1 MRRNIDK
8 IEIQEPPIE
17 ELKKQHSCLKRTC
30 LSSCGCLFIFLVVIL
45 LILKFTSG
53 PQTKEL
59 KTPPENWP
67 EDISIYDQDN
77 ISKITFISGKERGR
91 ATEYIAYGPK
101 LILSPVFLVL
111 EKRFPVREKPEGGRL
126 ETNENYWEG
135 FVRLMK
141 EPIADHRDKVQIE
154 WEALPAEPR
163 FIYNYYKDELQMES
177 FEINQSQN
185 DEAIRQFA
193 FFRDQ
198 TEGVLYITD
207 DAERA
212 GTDFVS
218 LTVNIGPEN

>member
-1 MRRNIDK
+1 MR
-8 IEIQEPPIE
+8 
-17 ELKKQHSCLKRTC
+17 
-30 LSSCGCLFIFLVVIL
+30 
-45 LILKFTSG
+45 
-53 PQTKEL
+53 EL
-59 KTPPENWP
+59 KTVPANWP

-77 ISKITFISGKERGR
+77 ISKISFISGKERGR

-111 EKRFPVREKPEGGRL
+111 EEKFPVRENPEGGRL
-126 ETNENYWEG
+126 HTNETYWES
-135 FVRLMK
+135 FVRIMK
-141 EPIADHRDKVQIE
+141 EPVADHRDKVQIE
-154 WEALPAEPR
+154 WTDLPAEPR

-193 FFRDQ
+193 FNRNQ
-198 TEGVLYITD
+198 TEGVLYVSD